1 MPKSNENA
9 EKEQRAT
16 QYERGYAVA
25 IQKYS
30 LLISLCVDTFP
41 AGPSP
46 AVMGRIGPNGIGAAN
61 TLLVDDILG
70 ELKRFSKTDARRSK
84 SAPAEAAA

>member
-1 MPKSNENA
+1 MPKTNENA

-30 LLISLCVDTFP
+30 LLISLCR
-41 AGPSP
+41 AQ
-46 AVMGRIGPNGIGAAN
+46 
-61 TLLVDDILG
+61 
-70 ELKRFSKTDARRSK
+70 FSRRC
-84 SAPAEAAA
+84 